1 MSTPVN
7 PGTDFSSRKPVLTIR
22 TYTLKLNKLCG
33 ATFGPYKSQTRLK
46 IFYGEQPENHYQQNK
61 ICSDEPSQIALC
73 DRCKLEL
80 ETALHATWSCRELDV
95 VWEDDGVWGFR
106 RSSSFLSFKE
116 LLSWLIMNTQEIEL
130 FAVTAWSIWNQR
142 NRVCMHQPSCSTH
155 LLAATAKESLA
166 EFLLVQPAA
175 PLPIPKPRVQWQP
188 LPQVLVKINFD
199 GATSKDHMPG
209 IGVVLR
215 DDRGSVLASLSQNI
229 PQVCRPLDIETL
241 AASRALKFAADL
253 GFNKVVLKGDC
264 EVLMKALKGGDQ
276 FLSTV
281 GLVMDDIQYDANL
294 FYQLRYSH
302 VRREGNKVAHSLARH
317 ALEITD
323 FVIQD
328 DIVSFR

>member
-1 MSTPVN
+1 
-7 PGTDFSSRKPVLTIR
+7 
-22 TYTLKLNKLCG
+22 
-33 ATFGPYKSQTRLK
+33 
-46 IFYGEQPENHYQQNK
+46 
-61 ICSDEPSQIALC
+61 
-73 DRCKLEL
+73 
-80 ETALHATWSCRELDV
+80 
-95 VWEDDGVWGFR
+95 
-106 RSSSFLSFKE
+106 
-116 LLSWLIMNTQEIEL
+116 MNTQEIEL
-130 FAVTAWSIWNQR
+130 FAVTAWSIWDQR